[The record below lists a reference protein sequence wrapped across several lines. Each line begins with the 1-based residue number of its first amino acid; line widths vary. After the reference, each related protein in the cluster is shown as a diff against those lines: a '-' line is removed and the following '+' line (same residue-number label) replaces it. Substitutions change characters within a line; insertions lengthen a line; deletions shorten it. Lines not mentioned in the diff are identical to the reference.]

1 MKRDWLTRL
10 LLGAIAVA
18 LWILVLK
25 PLLTPIPAT
34 AAAPP
39 SGDYAIAVNN
49 DTIYVIANGKIMKW
63 RERNVLK
70 KEAEHDLNEKVK

>member
-25 PLLTPIPAT
+25 PFLTPIPAT

-39 SGDYAIAVNN
+39 SGDYAIAINN
-49 DTIYVIANGKIMKW
+49 DTIYVIVNGKIMKW

-70 KEAEHDLNEKVK
+70 KEAEHDLNEK

>member
-39 SGDYAIAVNN
+39 SGDYAIAINN

-70 KEAEHDLNEKVK
+70 KEAEHDLNEK

>member
-18 LWILVLK
+18 LWILVLR

-39 SGDYAIAVNN
+39 SGDYAIAINN

-70 KEAEHDLNEKVK
+70 KEAEHDLNEK